1 MVFGKNMDQKKHILE
16 KQFQSKINDLIC
28 DFLFNTENQQ
38 QIPFLKFIAEQI
50 SLVGVYQ

>member
-1 MVFGKNMDQKKHILE
+1 MDQKKHIVE
-16 KQFQSKINDLIC
+16 KQFQLKINDFIC

-38 QIPFLKFIAEQI
+38 QISFPKFIAEQI